1 MIIERVG
8 GLSTRDFIE
17 HFVAPRRPVVL
28 TDAIHDWPAL
38 GRWTPAWFRETWGDR
53 VVRCRGAKNN
63 APVKLA
69 DYIDSLAT
77 STEDAPVPYLRNV
90 NIQTDWPEL
99 AADIAPRC
107 RFTADDW
114 LSSRLMPKGWPR
126 VARHLNQLFISGAG
140 TTIPLHYDE
149 WMMHAFIS
157 NVHGEKEFTLFPPD
171 QTPFLYPKDDYYLVS
186 RIPNPYHVDGETFPL
201 FAAAKTASITIGTG
215 ESIFLPCG
223 WWHTTR
229 TVSPCI
235 SVSSNFVGASNWD
248 SFVEELCTMRH
259 RLGAS
264 RWKTP
269 LIRAYLNTTGSLLRL
284 KASAGPH

>member
-1 MIIERVG
+1 MNIERVG
-8 GLSTRDFIE
+8 GLSARDFIE
-17 HFVAPRRPVVL
+17 HFVAPRKPVVL

-38 GRWTPAWFRETWGDR
+38 GRWTPDWFRQVWGER
-53 VVRCRGAKNN
+53 IVRCRGAKGN
-63 APVKLA
+63 APVRLA

-77 STEDAPVPYLRNV
+77 SSADAPVPYLRNV

-99 AADIAPRC
+99 ATDISPRC
-107 RFTADDW
+107 RFTANDW

-126 VARHLNQLFISGAG
+126 VARHLNQLFISGTG

-157 NVHGEKEFTLFPPD
+157 NVHGDKEFTLFPPD
-171 QTPFLYPKDDYYLVS
+171 QTPYLYPKDDYYLVS
-186 RIPNPYHVDGETFPL
+186 RIPDPYRVDPAEYPL
-201 FAAAKTASITIGTG
+201 YAKATPASITIGTS

-235 SVSSNFVGASNWD
+235 SVSSNFVDRTNWD
-248 SFVEELCTMRH
+248 AFVDELCTMRQ

-269 LIRAYLNTTGSLLRL
+269 VIRAYLNTTGALLRL
-284 KASAGPH
+284 SHGVVRH